1 MSGLQSVQAPDVPVL
16 TMESKMAQNTATP
29 GPNDATVTEAEVS
42 GIAKKPRGRMA
53 AKPRSRRKPTVASTK
68 VATPKADDD
77 AAATTRKPGTARTK
91 TSIVLKKLSS
101 AKGATIV
108 AMMEATGWQ
117 AHSVRGFLSA
127 MVKKKLGL
135 DVVSETG
142 KDGLRR
148 YRIQTDGKTG

>member
-1 MSGLQSVQAPDVPVL
+1 
-16 TMESKMAQNTATP
+16 MAQNTATP
-29 GPNDATVTEAEVS
+29 GPNDATVPEAEVS

-53 AKPRSRRKPTVASTK
+53 AKPRSGRKPTVASTK
-68 VATPKADDD
+68 AAMPKADDD
-77 AAATTRKPGTARTK
+77 ATATTRKPGTAVTK

-101 AKGATIV
+101 AKGATIA

-135 DVVSETG
+135 DLVSATG
-142 KDGLRR
+142 KDGVRR
-148 YRIQTDGKTG
+148 YRIHAHGKVG